1 MKLLER
7 VLWLSLIAVALF
19 APACQSVSV
28 PEWPYVKEAAEA
40 GASVDGASGD
50 AADGGG
56 SAAAT
61 GTPLAC
67 DGALCDTTNYTACHI
82 ANDPAETKA
91 TRPISL
97 LLVVAGIAVARRR
110 TRRKT
115 ERAR

>member
-1 MKLLER
+1 MKLFARLFFP
-7 VLWLSLIAVALF
+7 SIFAVALF

-28 PEWPYVKEAAEA
+28 PEWPYAKEAAEA
-40 GASVDGASGD
+40 AAPGDGASGD

-67 DGALCDTTNYTACHI
+67 DGALCDTTNYTACNI
-82 ANDPAETKA
+82 SNDPQESRAA
-91 TRPISL
+91 GPISL
-97 LLVVAGIAVARRR
+97 LLIVGGIGLARGR
-110 TRRKT
+110 TRRER